1 MFEVSWFAFYLII
14 HLMISAFIL
23 PCLYFIGERLPQ
35 PQWLLRLWSFAAVIV
50 FVLPILLLQPWAL
63 DRQVLPWFHGS
74 IKYLSSTPQLSS
86 IQLTSNQLSLNQFT
100 EDEAESDVYVQANP
114 AAKLNSAPSQ
124 FANPP
129 SNDELLR
136 VRQYSWPV
144 ISQVIYLFSPA
155 MWLWLLLPLGTAWQ
169 LLRLLGSYLMSRRI
183 YQQALPLA
191 ECATSSLMTTLTQVS
206 SLAIKVHPNVP
217 SAMLLGLRKPV
228 IVLPQGYLSQCSASE
243 LMLIVKHE
251 HVHYQNQDLY
261 AFSLQQLVG
270 CLCWWSPAWRVIDK
284 QLERWRELRCDLQV
298 SVSLAEPSRYAQT
311 LLDCAKRMHLAK
323 APTASQLFVQRW
335 LQPSMLALRIDAVL
349 SGQPPQHPWRF
360 RTLLLFM
367 LGFCLGIGWL
377 AQRWQ
382 LADLPAKHAQV
393 RLSQLQ
399 PLASLLQAVAA
410 NDRAEVIR
418 LLDQGAPLNLAMPGE
433 GSALMVAVNHGLF
446 EQVELL
452 LARGADV
459 EVSSRGD
466 GNALIIAASRGDLVL
481 AKRLL
486 DAGANVNAAV
496 LADET
501 ALINASY
508 RNDFAMVQ
516 LLLNHGADINLQ
528 VETPISDGP
537 EMRSPLS
544 RARTSEMR
552 QYLIAKGA
560 R

>member
-1 MFEVSWFAFYLII
+1 
-14 HLMISAFIL
+14 
-23 PCLYFIGERLPQ
+23 
-35 PQWLLRLWSFAAVIV
+35 
-50 FVLPILLLQPWAL
+50 
-63 DRQVLPWFHGS
+63 
-74 IKYLSSTPQLSS
+74 
-86 IQLTSNQLSLNQFT
+86 
-100 EDEAESDVYVQANP
+100 
-114 AAKLNSAPSQ
+114 
-124 FANPP
+124 
-129 SNDELLR
+129 
-136 VRQYSWPV
+136 
-144 ISQVIYLFSPA
+144 
-155 MWLWLLLPLGTAWQ
+155 
-169 LLRLLGSYLMSRRI
+169 
-183 YQQALPLA
+183 
-191 ECATSSLMTTLTQVS
+191 
-206 SLAIKVHPNVP
+206 
-217 SAMLLGLRKPV
+217 
-228 IVLPQGYLSQCSASE
+228 
-243 LMLIVKHE
+243 
-251 HVHYQNQDLY
+251 
-261 AFSLQQLVG
+261 
-270 CLCWWSPAWRVIDK
+270 
-284 QLERWRELRCDLQV
+284 
-298 SVSLAEPSRYAQT
+298 
-311 LLDCAKRMHLAK
+311 
-323 APTASQLFVQRW
+323 
-335 LQPSMLALRIDAVL
+335 
-349 SGQPPQHPWRF
+349 
-360 RTLLLFM
+360 
-367 LGFCLGIGWL
+367 LGIFWL

-466 GNALIIAASRGDLVL
+466 GNALIIAASRGDLQL

-508 RNDFAMVQ
+508 RDDFAMVQ

-537 EMRSPLS
+537 EIRSPLS
-544 RARTSEMR
+544 RARTPEMR
-552 QYLIAKGA
+552 KYLIAKGA

>member
-1 MFEVSWFAFYLII
+1 MLEASWIAFYLIL
-14 HLMISAFIL
+14 HLLVSVFIL
-23 PCLYFIGERLPQ
+23 PLLLAVGKRWPH
-35 PQWLLRLWSFAAVIV
+35 PQWMLRLWSFAAIIV
-50 FVLPILLLQPWAL
+50 VVLPLLLLQPWAI

-74 IKYLSSTPQLSS
+74 VQFLNNAPQLVTTDRFEPAGSRDMS
-86 IQLTSNQLSLNQFT
+86 ADPSFAANDKDLRQQALAKDS
-100 EDEAESDVYVQANP
+100 EAVKVT
-114 AAKLNSAPSQ
+114 
-124 FANPP
+124 
-129 SNDELLR
+129 
-136 VRQYSWPV
+136 QYRWPV
-144 ISQVIYLFSPA
+144 FSQVLYWLSPGV
-155 MWLWLLLPLGTAWQ
+155 WLWLIIPLGVGWQ
-169 LLRLLGSYLMSRRI
+169 LLRLLASYWLSRLIR
-183 YQQALPLA
+183 QQTTPLFHSVAPTLVLQLEQQTSLP
-191 ECATSSLMTTLTQVS
+191 
-206 SLAIKVHPNVP
+206 IRVHQEVA
-217 SAMLLGLRKPV
+217 SAMLLGLRQPM
-228 IVLPQGYLSQCSASE
+228 IVLPQSYLHQCSILE
-243 LMLIVKHE
+243 LELIVQHE
-251 HVHYQNQDLY
+251 HMHYLQKDLY
-261 AFSLQQLVG
+261 YYSFQQVVG
-270 CLCWWSPAWRVIDK
+270 CLFWWSPAWALMSR
-284 QLERWRELRCDLQV
+284 QLEQWRELRCDQRV
-298 SVSLAEPSRYAQT
+298 SASLAEPSLYAQT
-311 LLDCAKRMHLAK
+311 LLDCAMRVQAGKTQTVSAL
-323 APTASQLFVQRW
+323 LVQRW
-335 LQPSMLALRIDAVL
+335 LQPSLLALRIDAVL
-349 SGQPPQHPWRF
+349 SCQPPQKPWHF
-360 RTLLLFM
+360 RTLCFC
-367 LGFCLGIGWL
+367 GFCICLGIFWL

-466 GNALIIAASRGDLVL
+466 GNALIIAASRGDLQL

-508 RNDFAMVQ
+508 RDDFAMVQ

-537 EMRSPLS
+537 EIRSPLS
-544 RARTSEMR
+544 RARTPEMR
-552 QYLIAKGA
+552 KYLIAKGA